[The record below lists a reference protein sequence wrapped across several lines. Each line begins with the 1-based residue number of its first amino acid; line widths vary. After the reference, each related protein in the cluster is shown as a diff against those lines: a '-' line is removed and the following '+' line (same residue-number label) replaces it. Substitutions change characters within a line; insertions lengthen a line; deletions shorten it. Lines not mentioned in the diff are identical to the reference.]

1 MKLFNREKS
10 DAVIIVG
17 CGRFGAA
24 LATTGS
30 NRKLNITVIDIDTA
44 AFNNLPASYRGFS
57 IEGDGT
63 DMNTLETAGILSAD
77 VLVAATDD
85 DNTNLMIAQIAK
97 QHYKV
102 EHVVAR
108 IYDDSKEVSCG
119 QIGIETVCPVV
130 LSISEAQEI
139 IFNAKEEKA
148 V

>member
-1 MKLFNREKS
+1 MKLFNRIKS
-10 DAVIIVG
+10 DALIIVG
-17 CGRFGAA
+17 CGRFGVA
-24 LATTGS
+24 LATTDY
-30 NRKLNITVIDIDTA
+30 NQKQKVTVIDIDTA
-44 AFNNLPASYRGFS
+44 AFNNLPESYRGFS

-63 DMNTLETAGILSAD
+63 DMKTLEAAGILSAD

-102 EHVVAR
+102 DYVVAR
-108 IYDDSKEVSCG
+108 IYDDSKKVSYG
-119 QIGIETVCPVV
+119 QMDIKTVCPVL
-130 LSISEAQEI
+130 LSISEAQVD